1 MQITLYPGFAK
12 RRRST
17 ARPTQTGAT
26 KTVTLKDSTS
36 ITKPTFTFAS
46 SLSDGIVAGTTC
58 ILWDGRYYFVDDV
71 VSRHNGVT
79 EISCSFDAGATYK
92 NVIGASSVFIER
104 CETGY
109 DSTIPDPSTSASDL
123 TYRSELQSDAIFPS
137 TPENGVIALHVATNQ
152 DTCALVGGAM
162 SLLFLD
168 PVGGAGRPTPT
179 ITDVLAKLWDHDI
192 STNLKNTLSDAWS
205 ALIKAVYIP
214 CFRYQDLP
222 AGTGEEFAT
231 MDMPLGTASYPDVTV
246 KTWVGAAGV
255 GTTSCYTHGY
265 EFNLETIQKYS
276 TFKWRNLEPFCDWRM
291 YLPFY
296 GPVDIPADMF
306 LNYPAAMHPYLYVK
320 TSVDY
325 ATGDLIYT
333 LYYRIYIG
341 VNPADHVIAKYQTKM
356 GLDISLSNIRQGNA
370 LETIGHGLSAAG
382 ALISRNPLAAVSEGV
397 AGVVSGMRSQVS
409 SVGNMS
415 TGVGIARA
423 EWGRSAPKILLYNTG
438 HETNADPSSYAS
450 SIGCMFMKQDTISN
464 HSGYI
469 KCANADIAIGSTL
482 EEKDA
487 VNELLNNG
495 FFFE

>member
-71 VSRHNGVT
+71 ISRHNGVT
-79 EISCSFDAGATYK
+79 EIPCSFDAGATYK

-109 DSTIPDPSTSASDL
+109 DETITDPSISTSDN
-123 TYRSELQSDAIFPS
+123 TYRSEIRSDAIFPS
-137 TPENGVIALHVATNQ
+137 TPEKGVIALHIASNDNLST
-152 DTCALVGGAM
+152 LMGGATE
-162 SLLFLD
+162 LVFVEPGLY
-168 PVGGAGRPTPT
+168 AGSTNPADYD
-179 ITDVLAKLWDHDI
+179 IMAKLWDNQV
-192 STNLKNTLSDAWS
+192 SQNLKNTLSDAWAS
-205 ALIKAVYIP
+205 IIKAIYIP
-214 CFRYQDLP
+214 CFTYDDL
-222 AGTGEEFAT
+222 TGAAFITA
-231 MDMPLGTASYPDVTV
+231 DLNLGTQTFTDVQV
-246 KTWVGAAGV
+246 KTYSMVSLP
-255 GTTSCYTHGY
+255 TCYSHGY

-276 TFKWRNLEPFCDWRM
+276 TFKWRNLDPFCDWRM

-296 GPVDIPADMF
+296 GPIDIPADMF
-306 LNYPAAMHPYLYVK
+306 LNYPMASHPYLYVK

-325 ATGDLIYT
+325 ASGDLVYT
-333 LYYRIYIG
+333 LYYRVYIG
-341 VNPADHVIAKYQTKM
+341 VNPADHLIAKYQTKL
-356 GLDISLSNIRQGNA
+356 GVDITLSNIRQGNA
-370 LETIGHGLSAAG
+370 LETIGHGLSAVG
-382 ALISRNPLAAVSEGV
+382 AVVSRNPLAAVTEGV
-397 AGVVSGMRSQVS
+397 AGAISSMRSQVS

-423 EWGRSAPKILLYNTG
+423 EWGTSAPKILLYNTG
-438 HETNADPSSYAS
+438 HETNTDPTNYAS

-464 HSGYI
+464 HPGYI
-469 KCANADIAIGSTL
+469 KCSNANIAIAGTQS
-482 EEKDA
+482 EKDA
-487 VNELLNNG
+487 VNDLLNGG
-495 FFFE
+495 FYYE